1 MTGMRSRTCKELPSG
16 VLGVLGLLAIAAAL
30 AIPSDGAN
38 ARYNPQVSQDGRHSG
53 RVHHHVD
60 AEGYSPPSASIV
72 VDGNTGKV
80 LQESNPDAPRH
91 PASLTK
97 IMTLYLLFE
106 RLDVHKIRLDTPLKV
121 SARAAGQPPSTL
133 GLKAGQTIAVED
145 VIKAVVTRSAND
157 AAVVIAENLDG
168 DEGGFAKLM
177 TQKARALGMSRTT
190 YVNAS
195 GLPNDDQITT
205 ARDQALLGRAI
216 QKRYPR
222 YYKYFSAQSFEFRG
236 EAIRN
241 HNHLLGS
248 MDGVDGIKTGFTHAS
263 GFNLVTSVH
272 RDGHYIV
279 AVVLGGRSALERD
292 AHMRELIN
300 AHIKE
305 AGLRRTAP
313 VLTERT
319 NQHTAPQVLG
329 FATARLSSRADPT
342 PSTPVT
348 TGSGDPIQP
357 LPVKTISY
365 HAAPPQ
371 AAALAP
377 MLLAATT
384 SQAVAPAASAAPA
397 QLSDALRTIAP
408 TEPGTTKSEQ
418 DRSIAA
424 PARGPQLVRE
434 QPASMPGAA
443 QPRTRISIAW
453 NDGTRPSPEVGT
465 PAIKTQPTVIA
476 SATVAGSSNEAPRRS
491 LLHHQFS
498 RRWFNI
504 LTRRK
509 LTIRRLNPAPL
520 FASRGPSR
528 YPEVPP
534 EAAET
539 SIFAK
544 NKTVRLVRAEVE
556 ARTTDDTS
564 TVQRERTA
572 VSPRVTPLVV
582 FLFLSLALPGA
593 SILAWLVIKADTNK
607 HLADRLDDQRQADWI
622 DDFLANWR
630 QSLTTR
636 NSVFASARKVQP
648 SPEAIEAA
656 LHEIMPALRNRL
668 APRCDFS
675 DYALPPGLVN
685 RQVGSQ

>member
-16 VLGVLGLLAIAAAL
+16 VLGLLAIAAAV

-80 LQESNPDAPRH
+80 LQELNPDAPRH

-195 GLPNDDQITT
+195 GLPDDDQITT

-216 QKRYPR
+216 QERYPR

-236 EAIRN
+236 EEIRN

-292 AHMRELIN
+292 AHMRDLID

-319 NQHTAPQVLG
+319 NQRREPQVLG
-329 FATARLSSRADPT
+329 FASARLSSRADPT

-348 TGSGDPIQP
+348 AGSGDPIQS
-357 LPVKTISY
+357 LSVKTISY

-371 AAALAP
+371 AVVFAP

-384 SQAVAPAASAAPA
+384 PQAVAPAASALPA
-397 QLSDALRTIAP
+397 QLSDALRTF
-408 TEPGTTKSEQ
+408 EPAEPSTTKSER
-418 DRSIAA
+418 DRSRAA
-424 PARGPQLVRE
+424 PARGPQLVQE
-434 QPASMPGAA
+434 HPASMPGAA
-443 QPRTRISIAW
+443 QPRTQISIAW
-453 NDGTRPSPEVGT
+453 NDGTQPSPEVGT

-476 SATVAGSSNEAPRRS
+476 SATVGGILERSAKEDAPS
-491 LLHHQFS
+491 PSIQQAMVQNSDAAEVDDQAVEPHPP
-498 RRWFNI
+498 
-504 LTRRK
+504 
-509 LTIRRLNPAPL
+509 IRIAWPVPV
-520 FASRGPSR
+520 
-528 YPEVPP
+528 PEVPP

-544 NKTVRLVRAEVE
+544 NKTVRLVRAEAE

-572 VSPRVTPLVV
+572 VSPRETPSVV

-593 SILAWLVIKADTNK
+593 CILAWLLIRADTNK
-607 HLADRLDDQRQADWI
+607 RLVDRLDDQRQADWI

-636 NSVFASARKVQP
+636 NSVLASTRKVQP
-648 SPEAIEAA
+648 STEEIEAA
-656 LHEIMPALRNRL
+656 LREFRAISVLDL
-668 APRCDFS
+668 T
-675 DYALPPGLVN
+675 
-685 RQVGSQ
+685 

>member
-1 MTGMRSRTCKELPSG
+1 MTRMRSGAGKELPCG
-16 VLGVLGLLAIAAAL
+16 VVGLLVVAVAL
-30 AIPSDGAN
+30 AIPSDGAG
-38 ARYNPQVSQDGRHSG
+38 ARYHRQASQDAHHSA
-53 RVHHHVD
+53 H
-60 AEGYSPPSASIV
+60 AEGYSPPSSSIV

-80 LQESNPDAPRH
+80 LQESNPGAPRH

-106 RLDVHKIRLDTPLKV
+106 RLGVHKIKLDTPLKV
-121 SARAAGQPPSTL
+121 SAKAAGQPPSTL

-157 AAVVIAENLDG
+157 AAVVIAENLGG
-168 DEGGFAKLM
+168 DEGRFAKLM

-216 QKRYPR
+216 QERYPR
-222 YYKYFSAQSFEFRG
+222 YYKYFSTQSFEFRG

-313 VLTERT
+313 VLAERT
-319 NQHTAPQVLG
+319 SQHRQPQVLG
-329 FATARLSSRADPT
+329 FAKAPLSSGADPT
-342 PSTPVT
+342 PGTPVT
-348 TGSGDPIQP
+348 ASSSNSIQS

-365 HAAPPQ
+365 RTAPAQ
-371 AAALAP
+371 AAALAS
-377 MLLAATT
+377 MLLAAATL
-384 SQAVAPAASAAPA
+384 QADPPAANAPRA
-397 QLSDALRTIAP
+397 QLSDALSIIAP
-408 TEPGTTKSEQ
+408 A
-418 DRSIAA
+418 DRSVAA
-424 PARGPQLVRE
+424 PARGPQLVHE

-443 QPRTRISIAW
+443 QPRTQVSNAR
-453 NDGTRPSPEVGT
+453 NDGTRPSPDVGT
-465 PAIKTQPTVIA
+465 PNIKTQPTVIA
-476 SATVAGSSNEAPRRS
+476 SANAGEILERSAKEDARSPSIQQTIVREVAS
-491 LLHHQFS
+491 
-498 RRWFNI
+498 
-504 LTRRK
+504 
-509 LTIRRLNPAPL
+509 
-520 FASRGPSR
+520 
-528 YPEVPP
+528 
-534 EAAET
+534 EAADT

-544 NKTVRLVRAEVE
+544 NETERLIRAEAE

-564 TVQRERTA
+564 TVQPREGTTE
-572 VSPRVTPLVV
+572 SLRVTPSMV
-582 FLFLSLALPGA
+582 FLFLAIGLPWVGV
-593 SILAWLVIKADTNK
+593 LAWLVIKADTARGERLARNHLQLKATGHLDYNK
-607 HLADRLDDQRQADWI
+607 RGVDRLDDQREADRM
-622 DDFLANWR
+622 DDFLANVAR
-630 QSLTTR
+630 SLTTR
-636 NSVFASARKVQP
+636 PRNASFTSAKHVQLNQ
-648 SPEAIEAA
+648 EAIEAA
-656 LHEIMPALRNRL
+656 CARLVALRHRVVQGMIS
-668 APRCDFS
+668 ATRTTEI
-675 DYALPPGLVN
+675 A
-685 RQVGSQ
+685 